1 MTLANAEVDA
11 FNAALGELRAITDRD
26 KAEAVLRGLTAQL
39 RAYERR
45 AQITSS
51 LSAYDRRVTN
61 IQLTK
66 LAYNLAAARQLKVP
80 RKAFAF
86 SNRKYIK
93 KDSAVETPSA
103 PVIQY
108 IDENVTCDIVDASFR
123 LEPDKEGTDYTLRK
137 CVNAR
142 IVLPTQ
148 LSTLYVDDC
157 DGCMIFCS
165 SVSGALHMERCRGLV
180 VIASCHQLR
189 IHHTASSTFVVA
201 VGSSPIIEHSLDLQ
215 FAPLTRATIEAHTAL
230 LGKLDPEFNKHLL
243 QSGLDPVLDET
254 QCFTVRD
261 FSWLKAGDNPHYKVR
276 RDVASLEPENL
287 FGNTVTALVEQ

>member
-1 MTLANAEVDA
+1 MTLADAEMDA
-11 FNAALGELRAITDRD
+11 FNAALGELKGIINRD
-26 KAEAVLRGLTAQL
+26 EAEAALQSLAAQL

-51 LSAYDRRVTN
+51 LSAYDRRVTTLRLN
-61 IQLTK
+61 K

-80 RKAFAF
+80 RKTFAF
-86 SNRKYIK
+86 SSRRYIK
-93 KDSAVETPSA
+93 KDSTTEAPSA
-103 PVIQY
+103 PEIQY
-108 IDENVTCDIVDASFR
+108 LDENIACDLAGVSFR
-123 LEPDKEGTDYTLRK
+123 LESGKEGMDYTLRK

-142 IVLPTQ
+142 IVLPAQ

-157 DGCMIFCS
+157 VDCMIFCS

-189 IHHTASSTFVVA
+189 IHHTISSTFAVA

-215 FAPLTRATIEAHTAL
+215 FAPLTRATIETYAAL
-230 LGKLDPEFNKHLL
+230 LSKLDPGLNKHLL
-243 QSGLDPVLDET
+243 QSGLDPVLDEP

-276 RDVASLEPENL
+276 QDVASLEPEEV
-287 FGNTVTALVEQ
+287 FKNTVAVLVE